1 MRRICYY
8 PELVKVA
15 GSVTSA
21 LLMSQLEFWFKATGG
36 KSFYKFLEP
45 CQHELY
51 RTGDS
56 WQEELGM
63 SVSEIRSA
71 FKRIGVMYKSK
82 SSFKASTDVFQGK
95 LYAAYY
101 DRIRRTTHYFR
112 NDEKVVEVLG
122 KVEELHQEAKN
133 GSCTQVKNQE
143 EGKSKSVS
151 SVSDKMQDGLFNKDY
166 NKDIN
171 QRSIQDDSKEL
182 EEIRKLYNKYL
193 GEPLG
198 FKKNL
203 NLKEQKQIASLWQKE
218 NGNLEAFESCFRKV
232 AASAFLCGRL
242 EGKKWRA
249 SLGWMMK
256 ECNFTKIQ
264 SGYYDDFIKER
275 QEDGVSPKVQAFNRM
290 YSHDWDFEEIER
302 LERLYIDDLI
312 SGQKVS

>member
-8 PELVKVA
+8 PELVEVA

-82 SSFKASTDVFQGK
+82 SSFKASADVFQGK

-122 KVEELHQEAKN
+122 KVEELYQEAKN

-151 SVSDKMQDGLFNKDY
+151 SVSGEVQDGLFNKDY

-171 QRSIQDDSKEL
+171 QKSIQDDSREI

-203 NLKEQKQIASLWQKE
+203 SLKEQKQITSLWQKE
-218 NGNLEAFESCFRKV
+218 NGNLEAFESCFKKV

-242 EGKKWRA
+242 EGRKWRA
-249 SLGWMMK
+249 SLEWMMK

-264 SGYYDDFIKER
+264 SGYYDDFRK
-275 QEDGVSPKVQAFNRM
+275 AHNRM

-312 SGQKVS
+312 SGKKVS

>member
-8 PELVKVA
+8 PELVEVA

-21 LLMSQLEFWFKATGG
+21 LLMSQLEFWFKVTGG

-45 CQHELY
+45 CEHELY

-56 WQEELGM
+56 WREELGM
-63 SVSEIRSA
+63 SVSEVRSA

-122 KVEELHQEAKN
+122 EVEALHQEMKN
-133 GSCTQVKNQE
+133 GSCTEVKNQE

-151 SVSDKMQDGLFNKDY
+151 SISDKMQDGLFNKDY

-171 QRSIQDDSKEL
+171 QKT
-182 EEIRKLYNKYL
+182 EEILKLYNKYL
-193 GEPLG
+193 GELLG

-203 NLKEQKQIASLWQKE
+203 NLKEQKQILSLWQRE
-218 NGNLEAFESCFRKV
+218 NITLEAFESCFRKV

-242 EGKKWRA
+242 EGRKWRA
-249 SLGWMMK
+249 SLGWIMK
-256 ECNFTKIQ
+256 EDNFTKIQ
-264 SGYYDDFIKER
+264 SGYYDDFK
-275 QEDGVSPKVQAFNRM
+275 KAHNRM

-312 SGQKVS
+312 SVQKVS